1 MNKLIFIFSAIILW
15 SCTGQEME
23 IKEARITAEK
33 AINLIGNKNFDEL
46 ATLYSEDFS
55 NSEPK
60 EERINKFTQIADAT
74 GATESFELTDSLSE
88 SNMGEES
95 RITLTYKV
103 KHAKLTMLEKYKIGK
118 ENGKYVIAGIDI
130 QMSN

>member
-1 MNKLIFIFSAIILW
+1 MNKLIFIFLAFILW
-15 SCTGQEME
+15 SCTGQDLDM
-23 IKEARITAEK
+23 KEAKNTAEK
-33 AINLIGNKNFDEL
+33 AIILIGDKNFDEL

-60 EERINKFTQIADAT
+60 EERNNKFIQIIDAT
-74 GATESFELTDSLSE
+74 GATESFELTDSVSE

-95 RITLTYKV
+95 RIILTYKV
-103 KHAKLTMLEKYKIGK
+103 KHTKLTMLEKYKIGK
-118 ENGKYVIAGIDI
+118 ENGKYVIAGIDL